1 MKTWIVTGGTGF
13 LGNEV
18 LQLVSKNTESNF
30 LVITRFPDLH
40 NRKLLT
46 PSNLKYV
53 AGDEQNIRTLFATQQ
68 IDGVLHMATN
78 YGRTHQDLQGVI
90 QINLRVPL
98 LLLELSAN
106 NEKSHFINIDSFFNK
121 RGYNYF
127 ALPEY
132 ALTKKSLS
140 LILPEYADRLEISNL
155 VLEHVYGPN
164 DSQEKFVPFLIQSIL
179 YDRVPTIDLTPG
191 DQVRDFIYVKDAAQ
205 GIFQVLMKQPHEI
218 GLHTYGL
225 GTGIGTTVSEF
236 VRTLIRLSG
245 SDVKP
250 NFGGIPYVKNEIMY
264 SCADNS
270 SLLKL
275 GWSSTYSI
283 SDGISEM
290 LRKL

>member
-13 LGNEV
+13 LGTRV
-18 LQLVSKNTESNF
+18 LELASKNTELNF
-30 LVITRFPDLH
+30 LVITRFPELH

-46 PSNLKYV
+46 HSNLKYV
-53 AGDEQNIRTLFATQQ
+53 AGDEQSIRILFANQR

-90 QINLRVPL
+90 LINLRVPL
-98 LLLELSAN
+98 LLLELAAK
-106 NEKSHFINIDSFFNK
+106 NESSHFINIDSFFNK

-127 ALPEY
+127 TLPEY

-179 YDRVPTIDLTPG
+179 DDRVQSLDLTPG

-250 NFGGIPYVKNEIMY
+250 NFGGIPYVQNEIMY
-264 SCADNS
+264 SCADNG
-270 SLLKL
+270 SLLEL
-275 GWSSTYSI
+275 GWSSTFSI

-290 LRKL
+290 LRKP